1 MQKRYNVTLVNDH
14 EIKVIT
20 TEANN
25 IDEANYLAYESFC
38 DSYDQITVEEQ

>member
-1 MQKRYNVTLVNDH
+1 MFNVTLVNDY

-20 TEANN
+20 MQANN

-38 DSYDQITVEEQ
+38 DSYDQIIVEEK